1 MTKFLTLLV
10 IATASIA
17 TLTPVKAATNAE
29 FMRMLAETG
38 CNSKYSDGKKADL
51 FDANYKNK
59 SMTVTGEI
67 ATLSDND
74 TSLKVLSSTLT
85 FDVIIGFADPKA
97 GYDLE
102 KGQRITVTF
111 NVTSAGG
118 CFLSYRGD
126 HGVIV
131 H

>member
-10 IATASIA
+10 IATVSIA
-17 TLTPVKAATNAE
+17 ILTPVKAATNDE

-38 CNSKYSDGKKADL
+38 CKSKYSDGKKADL

-59 SMTVTGEI
+59 PMTVTGEI

-74 TSLKVLSSTLT
+74 ASLKVLSSTLT
-85 FDVIIGFADPKA
+85 FDVIINFANPKA

-111 NVTSAGG
+111 NVTDAGG
-118 CFLSYRGD
+118 CFLSYRGNR
-126 HGVIV
+126 GVV
-131 H
+131 Q